1 MSIFGSV
8 RTVSAPMLAL
18 LLLVVAGCANRLTT
32 ASLEPIESAPPFSES
47 GQVESPDRWWIA
59 FNDPNLD
66 SQINE
71 AFDGNFTLAAA
82 MHRVRAARALSRR
95 VASDLLPDIDGVTSS
110 GITFGPG
117 EDQQGIDLSLDA
129 SYQVD
134 LWGEIESRVQAQRFS
149 AAATCED
156 YHALAIT
163 LSADIARTWFALI
176 EAHAQAKLLQEQI
189 QTNENGLILQEARF
203 AFGLIRSPD
212 VLRQR
217 QLLESTLEQAVV
229 VKSQIEVIEHQ
240 LAVLLGAMPQTAKF
254 DVGSVLPDLPPLP
267 NAGVPMD
274 LVHRRPDVR
283 ASFLALKA
291 ADRDVASAITAQFPR
306 LNLSGSLA
314 TAAESPE
321 TLLKDWFLSIGGQL
335 IAPLFDGGQRRAEV
349 DRTSAVA
356 CQLFN
361 EYGQVILNAFQEVE
375 DALAQERFQL
385 QRIEHIKE
393 QVKLAGQS
401 SVQLRAQYLIGDAE
415 YLDVLSAIQAQQRL
429 QRQMLSAQ
437 LELILIRINLYVALA
452 GGFDPCQQV
461 PDIATQIQVAP
472 GEEDTVGPT
481 EQKAGDKDQDNSGQI
496 PAPQQLNSP
505 KTNEPNNPRY
515 MEEDQGE
522 STNNEP
528 SDATTNPLDNALAPH
543 SR

>member
-18 LLLVVAGCANRLTT
+18 LLLVVAGCANCLTPG
-32 ASLEPIESAPPFSES
+32 SFEPIESAPPFSES
-47 GQVESPDRWWIA
+47 GKVEAPDRWWIA

-66 SQINE
+66 TQINE

-82 MHRVRAARALSRR
+82 MHRVRAARALTRR
-95 VASDLLPDIDGVTSS
+95 EASDLFPDIDGVTGS

-117 EDQQGIDLSLDA
+117 EDSQGIDLSLEA

-134 LWGEIESRVQAQRFS
+134 LWGQIGSRVQAQRFS

-176 EAHAQAKLLQEQI
+176 EAHAQAKLLREQI
-189 QTNENGLILQEARF
+189 LSNETGLILQESRF
-203 AFGLIRSPD
+203 ALGFIRSAD

-229 VKSQIEVIEHQ
+229 VKSQIEVLEHQ
-240 LAVLLGAMPQTAKF
+240 LAVLMGGMPQTAKY
-254 DVGSVLPDLPPLP
+254 DVGSVLPQLPSLP
-267 NAGVPMD
+267 DAGLPME
-274 LVHRRPDVR
+274 LIQRRPDVR

-306 LNLSGSLA
+306 LNLSASLA
-314 TAAESPE
+314 NAAESPE
-321 TLLKDWFLSIGGQL
+321 TLFKDWFLSIGGQL

-375 DALAQERFQL
+375 DALAQERFQM

-393 QVKLAGQS
+393 QVKLSGQAS
-401 SVQLRAQYLIGDAE
+401 DQLWEQYQIGDAE

-452 GGFDPCQQV
+452 GGFDPCEQV
-461 PDIATQIQVAP
+461 PDLASQMQVAP
-472 GEEDTVGPT
+472 GQEDTVNPI
-481 EQKAGDKDQDNSGQI
+481 EQNAGDADQDNTGQI

-505 KTNEPNNPRY
+505 KTNEPDSSGS

-522 STNNEP
+522 TAKNEP
-528 SDATTNPLDNALAPH
+528 GDATTNQLDNALAPD